1 MQHKKRKKIYS
12 EQLLEIHEDSKKIHP
27 GKEIYATGYV
37 IELKKDCYFA
47 GFQDGKILCR
57 SFEYARYFGSYA
69 TADLKKI
76 KEKLGKKGILFQ
88 AAAIGWDKEAI
99 RKIYGNAYLDIS
111 SLEQLPIR
119 LTKQLAKLLRR
130 VN

>member
-1 MQHKKRKKIYS
+1 MESI
-12 EQLLEIHEDSKKIHP
+12 
-27 GKEIYATGYV
+27 GV
-37 IELKKDCYFA
+37 IA
-47 GFQDGKILCR
+47 
-57 SFEYARYFGSYA
+57 EYNPFHNGHLYH
-69 TADLKKI
+69 LKKI

>member
-1 MQHKKRKKIYS
+1 MENDGSNRDGAALLFMANKLLKRPEKQK
-12 EQLLEIHEDSKKIHP
+12 LLFLISDGLP
-27 GKEIYATGYV
+27 NAT
-37 IELKKDCYFA
+37 
-47 GFQDGKILCR
+47 
-57 SFEYARYFGSYA
+57 RYFGSYA
-69 TADLKKI
+69 T
-76 KEKLGKKGILFQ
+76 
-88 AAAIGWDKEAI
+88 AAIGWDKEAI

>member
-1 MQHKKRKKIYS
+1 M
-12 EQLLEIHEDSKKIHP
+12 
-27 GKEIYATGYV
+27 
-37 IELKKDCYFA
+37 
-47 GFQDGKILCR
+47 
-57 SFEYARYFGSYA
+57 
-69 TADLKKI
+69 KKI

>member
-1 MQHKKRKKIYS
+1 M
-12 EQLLEIHEDSKKIHP
+12 DP
-27 GKEIYATGYV
+27 GAVSYTHLISDGLPNAT
-37 IELKKDCYFA
+37 
-47 GFQDGKILCR
+47 
-57 SFEYARYFGSYA
+57 RYFGSYA

-111 SLEQLPIR
+111 SLEPVSYTHLDVYKRQ
-119 LTKQLAKLLRR
+119 
-130 VN
+130 